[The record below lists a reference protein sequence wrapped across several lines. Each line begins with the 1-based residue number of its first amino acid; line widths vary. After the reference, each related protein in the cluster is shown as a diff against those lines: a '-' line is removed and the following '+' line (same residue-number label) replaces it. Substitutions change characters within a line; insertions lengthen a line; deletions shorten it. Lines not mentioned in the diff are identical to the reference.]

1 MQHKLIYDLQKKF
14 EEFDVEKEEALQ
26 IIKTEL
32 LIYGGKTADHQ
43 VPIEEVWALL
53 VGYNEPVLNKYT
65 DKSIVMNLRMLL
77 TEFSNEGIWM
87 DNLASYFQI
96 EKKYRLFHEENGEI
110 IQVIPQVLT
119 YRTKTYAKLLLDV
132 LEPKEK
138 DCDFAEEGDFSYS
151 RTVETKLQ
159 TYSGLI
165 PETKITYPMLPKYR
179 EKVKCSSDLNTDW
192 VNIAVEMEK
201 KSQKSYVERAKRIK
215 LQSLHVYQQT
225 TFEYRETQHIAGGL
239 AAGKSTWMM
248 LETYLQVKENG
259 AKVGFIENS
268 VFQVLDRVKE
278 LRDLGIK
285 AVPIIGKGSR
295 ANHEKRFLES
305 YADASK
311 DVSQFLTQTFHP
323 LVSISDSCTLK
334 ALASDFERNTYY
346 PCKSVKQNDKT
357 VLCPLANTCGVYKE
371 WTELV
376 DADVWVAT
384 TASLINSSIPA
395 VIDPLERTIYEAM
408 YDLLDIIFV
417 DEADAVQKQL
427 DEQFTVEVDAFGNNN
442 SFFEKSLYA
451 MSNNITGRYTEF
463 ANDKLIQRW
472 QINSRELEK
481 AVWSL
486 YAKLSHTPNIQNY
499 LKGKLLFPNKL
510 AYELSKKVTKDE
522 EEQRKIEKQLRKF
535 AVDPRKTVQVKRKLD
550 QLLVR
555 EPNKDHILQEV
566 AKLLKIDNQI
576 TRDVMD
582 LIEFYLYF
590 SYLDYNIKFLISY
603 YSAVQS
609 RLGIGYDVSPLL
621 TKAKQYKPFLLEAMT
636 GKLFGYR
643 YEKTEEDKLGKFKIL
658 EYSGIGRKLLYDWS
672 NMYEIAFKKKGPAV
686 ALLSGT
692 SLAPGSDHYDV
703 EVKPKW
709 LIQSELPPSE
719 IKQLFLP
726 AFDEK
731 DGGLLCVSGKREQ
744 QRVEN
749 LSKLTASLE
758 DRLLVELKTLQV
770 ENRRILL
777 VVNSYE
783 DARTVANTLEM
794 IPRLSKQYRVLTRE
808 NDELKNAF
816 PRSQIE
822 MFRKEEQKILI
833 VPLMSVGRG
842 FNILDGGTGAL
853 FGSVFFLVR
862 PYPVPNDFNYMIQV
876 LHAAFPVFM
885 NQIESRGLHY
895 GKAIKQLRKLSMG
908 RFESMYKRADFWAVL
923 TSKEREVL
931 SWFIF
936 IPVWQMIGRLLRGG
950 RNARV
955 YYCDGSFHNKNS
967 NVPSLLEFWRM
978 KMQKYKDDETFM
990 ALYGPFVTSIEN
1002 MWKVED

>member
-1 MQHKLIYDLQKKF
+1 MSYQLIYDLQTNF
-14 EEFDVEKEEALQ
+14 EKFDVKKEEALQ

-53 VGYNEPVLNKYT
+53 VGYNEPVLDKYT

-77 TEFSNEGIWM
+77 AEFSNEGIWM

-110 IQVIPQVLT
+110 IQIIPQILT
-119 YRTKTYAKLLLDV
+119 YRTNTYAKLLFDV
-132 LEPKEK
+132 LDAEAR
-138 DCDFAEEGDFSYS
+138 DCKFAEAGDFSYS
-151 RTVETKLQ
+151 RTVETMLQ
-159 TYSGLI
+159 TYSGSI
-165 PETKITYPMLPKYR
+165 PKIEITYPMLPKYR

-201 KSQKSYVERAKRIK
+201 KSQKSYIERANRIQF
-215 LQSLHVYQQT
+215 QSLHVCQQN
-225 TFEYRETQHIAGGL
+225 TFEYHETQHIAGGL

-248 LETYLQVKENG
+248 LETYRQVKDKG

-295 ANHEKRFLES
+295 ADHEKRFLES
-305 YADASK
+305 YADSSK
-311 DVSQFLTQTFHP
+311 DLSQFLTQTFHP

-334 ALASDFERNTYY
+334 ALAHDFERNNYY
-346 PCKSVKQNDKT
+346 PCKSVKQNGKT

-395 VIDPLERTIYEAM
+395 VIDPFERTIYEAM

-442 SFFEKSLYA
+442 SFFEKSLYE
-451 MSNNITGRYTEF
+451 MNKNITGRYTEF
-463 ANDKLIQRW
+463 ANDKLIRRW
-472 QINSRELEK
+472 QINSRELDK
-481 AVWSL
+481 AVWAL
-486 YAKLSHTPNIQNY
+486 YAKLSYTPKIQNY
-499 LKGKLLFPNKL
+499 LQNKLLFPSKL
-510 AYELSKKVTKDE
+510 AYELSKKITKDE
-522 EEQRKIEKQLRKF
+522 EAQRKIEKQLRKF
-535 AVDPRKTVQVKRKLD
+535 AVDPSKTVRIKRKLE
-550 QLLVR
+550 QLLAG
-555 EPNKDHILQEV
+555 EPNKDQILQEV
-566 AKLLKIDNQI
+566 VSFFKIDDQI
-576 TRDVMD
+576 TGDTVD
-582 LIEFYLYF
+582 LLEFYLYF
-590 SYLDYNIKFLISY
+590 SYLDYNIKFLLSY
-603 YSAVQS
+603 YPAVQS

-643 YEKTEEDKLGKFKIL
+643 YEQTEDDKLGNFKIL

-672 NMYEIAFKKKGPAV
+672 NVYEIAFKKKGPAV
-686 ALLSGT
+686 VLLSGT
-692 SLAPGSDHYDV
+692 SLAPGSDHYDI
-703 EVKPKW
+703 EMKPKW

-719 IKQLFLP
+719 IKQLYLP

-731 DGGLLCVSGKREQ
+731 DGDLLCISGRHEQ
-744 QRVEN
+744 QRAEN

-758 DRLLVELKTLQV
+758 DRLLVELKVLQV
-770 ENRRILL
+770 EKRRILL

-794 IPRLSKQYRVLTRE
+794 IPSLSKQYRVLTRE
-808 NDELKNAF
+808 NDKLNNAF
-816 PRSQIE
+816 PRSRIE

-842 FNILDGGTGAL
+842 FNILDGSAGAL

-885 NQIESRGLHY
+885 NHIESRGLNY
-895 GKAIKQLRKLSMG
+895 GKAIKKLRSLSMG

-923 TSKEREVL
+923 TPKEREVL

-950 RNARV
+950 KNARV